1 MADNIWKFIEE
12 RLSGGMNISLV
23 VMVDAEGDGPNR
35 PGAKLAVGS
44 DGQRC
49 GTVGGGASEY
59 ALVQTASAMLS
70 SAENRSPKIIS
81 MAHENSDNPESSGMI
96 CSGTQVFTV
105 VCLAPHDLAT
115 VQKIIAAETA
125 GRDGTIQIIREGLRF
140 RSDRIQTQRFHNN
153 ESWSYEEPIGGAITV
168 TLIGGGHV
176 SLALTPLLK
185 MLGMRVRVLDNREN
199 LSTMESNT
207 YADEKRVIS
216 YDDIRKHVPTGSYSY
231 VCIMTFGHKNDKLVL
246 GKLAEHPLGYL
257 GMMGSIPKI
266 VQIMQQL
273 KEQGIS
279 ASALDAVFAPIGVPI
294 DSNTPEEIAV
304 SIAAQLIDNR
314 NKSHR
319 KCDCQVQKR
328 AQNPA

>member
-1 MADNIWKFIEE
+1 MNDSSTWKFIEE
-12 RLSGGMNISLV
+12 GLLGGMNVSLV

-35 PGAKLAVGS
+35 PGAKLAVSS

-49 GTVGGGASEY
+49 GTVGGGVSEFS
-59 ALVQTASAMLS
+59 LVQTATGMLS
-70 SAENRSPKIIS
+70 DSDNRLPKIIS
-81 MAHENSDNPESSGMI
+81 MAHKDSDNPESSGMI
-96 CSGTQVFTV
+96 CSGTQTFAV
-105 VCLAPHDLAT
+105 VCLVSDDLAT
-115 VQKIIAAETA
+115 VQEIISAETE
-125 GRDGTIQIIREGLRF
+125 GRGGTIGINRDGLNFRDDEIQRKRF
-140 RSDRIQTQRFHNN
+140 NING
-153 ESWSYEEPIGGAITV
+153 SWSYEEPIGKGITV

-185 MLGMRVRVLDNREN
+185 TLGMRVVVLDNREN
-199 LSTMESNT
+199 LSTMDFNT
-207 YADEKRVIS
+207 SADEKRVIS
-216 YDDIRKHVPTGSYSY
+216 FNDIRDHVPAGSYSY

-279 ASALDAVFAPIGVPI
+279 ASALDSVYAPIGVQI

-304 SIAAQLIDNR
+304 SIAAQLIDIR
-314 NKSHR
+314 NKS
-319 KCDCQVQKR
+319 
-328 AQNPA
+328 